1 MFRNIDTT
9 LKKLRTTQH
18 FNACGI
24 KHIREPFQP
33 LKRCPRWVCV
43 EDAIKIINSEHLVFI
58 QGGAAT
64 PLELVRAMTEHGVC
78 NNLRGV
84 RLIHMALEGD
94 APFANPEFEKHFRSI
109 SLYIGANVR
118 EAVNEGRADC
128 IPLFLHEAPK
138 LFYEQRIVPDVA
150 LIHVSAPDPRGFCSL
165 GVSVDCTRAAICTA
179 KVIIDYSF
187 MQNIRLIYVAQVNEH
202 MPRSFGDTVIHS
214 SHIDWAVK
222 YDCPL
227 PCVAS
232 TQPNDIEL
240 EIGKFIATRLVEDGA
255 TLQLGIG
262 NIPDAVLCALVN
274 HKDLGIHS
282 EIIGDTIVDLVER
295 GIITNK
301 NKIKHRGRLVG
312 SLGIGTKRLYD
323 FLHNN
328 PFVEMLAINYV
339 NDTRVISMQPK
350 MTAINSCIEMDI
362 TGQVCA
368 DSLGCKMYSG
378 FGGQLDFIRGASLGQ
393 DGRGK
398 AIIAFPSITSKG
410 ESKIQAVLKLG
421 AGVVTTRAHVH
432 YVVTEHGIAQLFGK
446 TLRQRA
452 NALIQ
457 IAHPDHREC
466 LEKAAF
472 ERLKT
477 MPTKYL

>member
-1 MFRNIDTT
+1 MFRNLRLAFGKIRQNTT
-9 LKKLRTTQH
+9 KPFHL
-18 FNACGI
+18 CGQRYLQSL
-24 KHIREPFQP
+24 REPSQP
-33 LKRCPRWVCV
+33 LKRCPKWVCV
-43 EDAIKIINSEHLVFI
+43 EDAVKIINSEHLVFI

-64 PLELVRAMTEHGVC
+64 PMELVRAMTEHGVC

-84 RLIHMALEGD
+84 RLMHMSLEGD
-94 APFANPEFEKHFRSI
+94 TPFANPEFEKHFRSI
-109 SLYIGANVR
+109 SLYVGTNLR

-128 IPLFLHEAPK
+128 IPVFLHEVPR
-138 LFYEQRIVPDVA
+138 LFYEKRIVPDIA
-150 LIHVSAPDPRGFCSL
+150 LIHVSMPDARGFCSL
-165 GVSVDCTRAAICTA
+165 GVSADCTRAAICTA
-179 KVIIDYSF
+179 KV
-187 MQNIRLIYVAQVNEH
+187 LIAQVNEH

-214 SHIDWAVK
+214 SHFDWAVR

-227 PCVAS
+227 PCVICPP
-232 TQPNDIEL
+232 PNEL
-240 EIGKFIATRLVEDGA
+240 EAEIGKIIAQRLIEDGA

-282 EIIGDTIVDLVER
+282 EILCDAMVDLVEH
-295 GIITNK
+295 GNITNK
-301 NKIKHRGRLVG
+301 CKTKHRGRMVG
-312 SLGIGTKRLYD
+312 SFGIGTKRLYD

-339 NDTRVISMQPK
+339 NDPRVISMQPK
-350 MTAINSCIEMDI
+350 MTAINSCIEMDL
-362 TGQVCA
+362 TGQVCS

-378 FGGQLDFIRGASLGQ
+378 FGGQLDFLRGAAISQ

-398 AIIAFPSITSKG
+398 AIIAFPSVTSKG
-410 ESKIQAVLKLG
+410 ESKIQPVLKLG
-421 AGVVTTRAHVH
+421 AGVVVTRAHAH
-432 YVVTEHGIAQLFGK
+432 YIVTEHGVADLFGK

-472 ERLKT
+472 DRLKSN
-477 MPTKYL
+477 PTKYL

>member
-1 MFRNIDTT
+1 MFRSLRLVFGKIQQNTT
-9 LKKLRTTQH
+9 KPFHL
-18 FNACGI
+18 CGQRYLQSL
-24 KHIREPFQP
+24 REPSQP
-33 LKRCPRWVCV
+33 LKRCPKWVCV
-43 EDAIKIINSEHLVFI
+43 EDAVKIINSEHLVFI

-64 PLELVRAMTEHGVC
+64 PTELVRAMTEHGVC

-84 RLIHMALEGD
+84 RLLHMSLEGD
-94 APFANPEFEKHFRSI
+94 TPFANPEFEKHFRSI
-109 SLYIGANVR
+109 SLYVGTNLR

-128 IPLFLHEAPK
+128 IPVFLHEVPR
-138 LFYEQRIVPDVA
+138 LFYEKRIVPDIA
-150 LIHVSAPDPRGFCSL
+150 LIHVSMPDARGFCSL
-165 GVSVDCTRAAICTA
+165 GVSADCTRAAICTA
-179 KVIIDYSF
+179 KV
-187 MQNIRLIYVAQVNEH
+187 LIAQVNEH

-214 SHIDWAVK
+214 SHFDWAVR

-227 PCVAS
+227 ACVVCPP
-232 TQPNDIEL
+232 PNDLEV
-240 EIGKFIATRLVEDGA
+240 EIGKIIAQRLIEDGA

-282 EIIGDTIVDLVER
+282 EILCDAMVDLVEH
-295 GIITNK
+295 GNITNK
-301 NKIKHRGRLVG
+301 CKIKHRGRMVG
-312 SLGIGTKRLYD
+312 SFGIGSKRLYD

-328 PFVEMLAINYV
+328 PFIEMLALNYV
-339 NDTRVISMQPK
+339 NDPRVISMQPK
-350 MTAINSCIEMDI
+350 MTAINSCIEMDL
-362 TGQVCA
+362 TGQVCS

-378 FGGQLDFIRGASLGQ
+378 FGGQLDFLRGAAISQ

-398 AIIAFPSITSKG
+398 AIIAFPSVTSTG
-410 ESKIQAVLKLG
+410 ESKIQPVLKLG
-421 AGVVTTRAHVH
+421 AGVLFTRAHTL
-432 YVVTEHGIAQLFGK
+432 YIVTEHGVADLFGK

-472 ERLKT
+472 DRLKSN
-477 MPTKYL
+477 PTKYL

>member
-1 MFRNIDTT
+1 MFRNLDSTFN
-9 LKKLRTTQH
+9 KLRPAKP
-18 FNACGI
+18 FNLCGLRY
-24 KHIREPFQP
+24 IREPFQP

-64 PLELVRAMTEHGVC
+64 PLELIRAMTEHGVC

-84 RLIHMALEGD
+84 RLIHMGLEGD

-109 SLYIGANVR
+109 SFYIGANVR
-118 EAVNEGRADC
+118 DAVNEGRADC

-179 KVIIDYSF
+179 KVII
-187 MQNIRLIYVAQVNEH
+187 AQVNEH
-202 MPRSFGDTVIHS
+202 MPRTFGDTVIHA

-227 PCVAS
+227 PCIAS
-232 TQPNDIEL
+232 TPPNEIEL
-240 EIGKFIATRLVEDGA
+240 EIGKFIAQRLVEDGA

-262 NIPDAVLCALVN
+262 NIPDAVLCALAN
-274 HKDLGIHS
+274 HKDLGVHS

-301 NKIKHRGRLVG
+301 YKLKHRGRLVC

-339 NDTRVISMQPK
+339 NDTRVISMQPR
-350 MTAINSCIEMDI
+350 MTAINSCIEMDL
-362 TGQVCA
+362 TGQVCS

-378 FGGQLDFIRGASLGQ
+378 FGGQLDFIRGAAIGQ

-398 AIIAFPSITSKG
+398 SIIAFPSITSKG

>member
-1 MFRNIDTT
+1 M
-9 LKKLRTTQH
+9 
-18 FNACGI
+18 
-24 KHIREPFQP
+24 
-33 LKRCPRWVCV
+33 
-43 EDAIKIINSEHLVFI
+43 
-58 QGGAAT
+58 
-64 PLELVRAMTEHGVC
+64 
-78 NNLRGV
+78 
-84 RLIHMALEGD
+84 
-94 APFANPEFEKHFRSI
+94 
-109 SLYIGANVR
+109 
-118 EAVNEGRADC
+118 
-128 IPLFLHEAPK
+128 
-138 LFYEQRIVPDVA
+138 
-150 LIHVSAPDPRGFCSL
+150 IHVSAPDPRGFCSL
-165 GVSVDCTRAAICTA
+165 GVSVDCTRAAVCTA
-179 KVIIDYSF
+179 KVII
-187 MQNIRLIYVAQVNEH
+187 AQVNEH

-227 PCVAS
+227 PCIAS
-232 TQPNDIEL
+232 TQPNEIEL
-240 EIGKFIATRLVEDGA
+240 EIGKFVAHRLIDDGA

-262 NIPDAVLCALVN
+262 NIPDSVLCALVN

-301 NKIKHRGRLVG
+301 NKLKHRGRLVG

-339 NDTRVISMQPK
+339 NDPRVISMQPK

-362 TGQVCA
+362 TGQVCS

-378 FGGQLDFIRGASLGQ
+378 FGGQLDFIRGSAIGQ

>member
-1 MFRNIDTT
+1 MFRSLRLVFGKIQQNTT
-9 LKKLRTTQH
+9 KPFHL
-18 FNACGI
+18 CGQRYLQSL
-24 KHIREPFQP
+24 REPSQP
-33 LKRCPRWVCV
+33 LKRCPKWVCV
-43 EDAIKIINSEHLVFI
+43 EDAVKIINSEHLVFI

-64 PLELVRAMTEHGVC
+64 PTELVRAMTEHGVC

-84 RLIHMALEGD
+84 RLVHMSLEGD
-94 APFANPEFEKHFRSI
+94 TPFANPEFEKHFRSI
-109 SLYIGANVR
+109 SLYVGTNLR

-128 IPLFLHEAPK
+128 IPVFLHEVPR
-138 LFYEQRIVPDVA
+138 LFYEKRIVPDIA
-150 LIHVSAPDPRGFCSL
+150 LIHVSMPDARGFCSL
-165 GVSVDCTRAAICTA
+165 GVSADCTRAAICTA
-179 KVIIDYSF
+179 KV
-187 MQNIRLIYVAQVNEH
+187 LIAQVNEH

-214 SHIDWAVK
+214 SHFDWAVR

-227 PCVAS
+227 ACVVCPS
-232 TQPNDIEL
+232 PNDLEI
-240 EIGKFIATRLVEDGA
+240 EIGKIIAQRLIEDGA

-282 EIIGDTIVDLVER
+282 EILCDAMVDLVEH
-295 GIITNK
+295 GNITNK
-301 NKIKHRGRLVG
+301 CKIKHRGRMVG
-312 SLGIGTKRLYD
+312 SFGIGSKRLYD

-328 PFVEMLAINYV
+328 PFVEMLALNYV
-339 NDTRVISMQPK
+339 NDPRVISMQPK
-350 MTAINSCIEMDI
+350 MTAINSCIEMDL
-362 TGQVCA
+362 TGQVCS

-378 FGGQLDFIRGASLGQ
+378 FGGQLDFLRGAAISQ

-398 AIIAFPSITSKG
+398 AIIAFPSVTSTG
-410 ESKIQAVLKLG
+410 ESKIQPVLKLG
-421 AGVVTTRAHVH
+421 AGVVVTRAHTH
-432 YVVTEHGIAQLFGK
+432 YIVTEHGVADLFGK

-472 ERLKT
+472 DRLKSN
-477 MPTKYL
+477 PTKYL